1 MVVEKVSFKQ
11 RFMWLFNTLFH
22 QLYAIVTIFIFW
34 TIFYN
39 NSLNSSFSWHMILS
53 SLAYV
58 PLMGE
63 AIVLFAGDNVW
74 SRSMERSTKYWIHG
88 VILFISAI
96 LVTVGI
102 ALMIDEKN
110 GTHFK
115 SIHGWTGLVSW
126 IFVLLSQCL
135 GLAAA
140 KAQAF
145 SALLRPV
152 YVKFLHNF
160 FGLLGYI
167 FGIVSLCYG
176 LETGGFKRYSSETAR
191 MGTYYLLGLTTTW
204 SILAAL
210 KSAYDQLKIILF

>member
-1 MVVEKVSFKQ
+1 VVHTSRAFTAGPVRSPRPHLHSFK
-11 RFMWLFNTLFH
+11 
-22 QLYAIVTIFIFW
+22 
-34 TIFYN
+34 
-39 NSLNSSFSWHMILS
+39 SS
-53 SLAYV
+53 
-58 PLMGE
+58 PL
-63 AIVLFAGDNVW
+63 
-74 SRSMERSTKYWIHG
+74 
-88 VILFISAI
+88 
-96 LVTVGI
+96 
-102 ALMIDEKN
+102 
-110 GTHFK
+110 
-115 SIHGWTGLVSW
+115 GLVSW